1 MPEGVLKKSDAGGF
15 TTILFFKKEKI
26 KGNSEIFIDVAY
38 KIGFQPT
45 RENLPKIFKRDRNG
59 DFLLDE
65 NNNKIVEND

>member
-15 TTILFFKKEKI
+15 ITILFFKKEKI
-26 KGNSEIFIDVAY
+26 KEDYKIFIDVAY

-45 RENLPKIFKRDRNG
+45 RKNLPKIFKRDGNG
-59 DFLLDE
+59 DFLLDD